1 MLNDPDFFEDKRNIS
16 VILCADCIEKFKD
29 NLGSVTAMTCQ
40 VVNYPAHLRGKK
52 EFMVLWGII
61 DGKPKDSQLF
71 YNMFVDEILDI
82 ETNGCRVWDVIENKP
97 FTVRVKL
104 YKAGN
109 GVVTDVVNGAP
120 TSEKG
125 ASRSKKRREKK
136 KAAKADELE
145 LASDYRSLCETKL
158 KEFDPDIELP
168 LRELEKMAHSAE
180 ARTLEAQT
188 QARQMKTQLEVTEK
202 ELATARLKAETL
214 QCQGEEEMEEA
225 EEEKKPAK
233 KGAAVRCGKKGR
245 GIHGAVRVGCGGR
258 GVGLGWGV
266 DMRDQP
272 RMSIPLWGGGA
283 VKREERGAVLDWAA
297 KGVGDG
303 GETRTWVRWGG
314 GAVKREERGAV
325 LAWAAKGVGDGGE
338 THTWVRWGG
347 GAMKREERGAVLAW
361 AAKGVGDGGE
371 TRTWVRWGGGAM
383 KREER
388 GAVLDWAA
396 KGVGDG
402 GETHTW
408 VRWGGGVVKRE
419 ERGAG
424 VGDGGETRT
433 WVRWGG
439 GAMKREE
446 RGAVLAWA
454 AKGVGDGGETHTWV
468 RWGGGAM
475 KREARCVLAMAAA
488 AALNTGKKVED
499 PIVRQDIEECV
510 KGLRIRE
517 YRDRVSEQLRVSHPA
532 PNKVTWED
540 LEIIVEVQDK
550 LKNDAEAWAL
560 TLQQE
565 LVRRLNCVYSC
576 YEARQLGLDLAA
588 LVSSMRR
595 SSSASKTGD
604 RRRDP
609 KKREQAQHA
618 GSDSKKP
625 SREVNN
631 AERQKPTYSRVPPP
645 DASKKFQCEYCF
657 TKLPHSPERC
667 YTGCREA
674 RVPPNFFKDRQNSK
688 WPDEVKNAQMRAYNI
703 AR

>member
-1 MLNDPDFFEDKRNIS
+1 MG
-16 VILCADCIEKFKD
+16 ADLEV
-29 NLGSVTAMTCQ
+29 NGS
-40 VVNYPAHLRGKK
+40 
-52 EFMVLWGII
+52 E
-61 DGKPKDSQLF
+61 
-71 YNMFVDEILDI
+71 E
-82 ETNGCRVWDVIENKP
+82 
-97 FTVRVKL
+97 
-104 YKAGN
+104 AGN

-214 QCQGEEEMEEA
+214 QWQGEEVMEEA

-272 RMSIPLWGGGA
+272 RMSIPL
-283 VKREERGAVLDWAA
+283 
-297 KGVGDG
+297 
-303 GETRTWVRWGG
+303 
-314 GAVKREERGAV
+314 
-325 LAWAAKGVGDGGE
+325 
-338 THTWVRWGG
+338 WGG

-408 VRWGGGVVKRE
+408 VRWGGG
-419 ERGAG
+419 
-424 VGDGGETRT
+424 
-433 WVRWGG
+433 
-439 GAMKREE
+439 
-446 RGAVLAWA
+446 
-454 AKGVGDGGETHTWV
+454 
-468 RWGGGAM
+468 AM

-488 AALNTGKKVED
+488 VLASDLGTEPQAWVSAHLIWALRDRSTSHNSGGRFRENLRTARHVASRSKTLTAVWCTVADPTHWTTSTPMAQDAISSVALAAAPVAAAITTAVLEVRGGHAHRQVRV
-499 PIVRQDIEECV
+499 VRQSGQSLFRAV
-510 KGLRIRE
+510 LRSGR
-517 YRDRVSEQLRVSHPA
+517 
-532 PNKVTWED
+532 
-540 LEIIVEVQDK
+540 
-550 LKNDAEAWAL
+550 
-560 TLQQE
+560 
-565 LVRRLNCVYSC
+565 
-576 YEARQLGLDLAA
+576 
-588 LVSSMRR
+588 
-595 SSSASKTGD
+595 
-604 RRRDP
+604 
-609 KKREQAQHA
+609 
-618 GSDSKKP
+618 
-625 SREVNN
+625 
-631 AERQKPTYSRVPPP
+631 
-645 DASKKFQCEYCF
+645 
-657 TKLPHSPERC
+657 
-667 YTGCREA
+667 
-674 RVPPNFFKDRQNSK
+674 
-688 WPDEVKNAQMRAYNI
+688 
-703 AR
+703 